1 MPGYLGT
8 DLTRVLRVLPLIIR
22 RSTDYEGLGWG
33 QLYASAFY
41 SNRVF
46 GTCFE
51 VHWVH
56 AHTLGS
62 MLMPKAPVVRVSPR
76 KGYTY
81 MPPGITPQHVQCTLT
96 YMAFVVALGLL
107 SSD

>member
-1 MPGYLGT
+1 MRGWDGANFTPAHFIQIVSLEHA
-8 DLTRVLRVLPLIIR
+8 LRCIGCTHTP
-22 RSTDYEGLGWG
+22 WG
-33 QLYASAFY
+33 QCL
-41 SNRVF
+41 
-46 GTCFE
+46 C
-51 VHWVH
+51 
-56 AHTLGS
+56 
-62 MLMPKAPVVRVSPR
+62 PKLPWYECPR